1 MQELA
6 EAIQSAKDNLTRV
19 SGDHYGLAYIL
30 RSQGVKPAS
39 DRREIIKQAEK
50 LLAAMTAE
58 K

>member
-30 RSQGVKPAS
+30 RGQGITPSA
-39 DRREIIKQAEK
+39 DRLTIIKQAEK